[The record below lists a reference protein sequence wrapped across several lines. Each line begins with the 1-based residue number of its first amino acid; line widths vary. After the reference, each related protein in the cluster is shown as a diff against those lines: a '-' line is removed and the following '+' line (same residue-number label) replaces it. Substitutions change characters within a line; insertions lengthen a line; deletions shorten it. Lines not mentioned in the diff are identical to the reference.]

1 MCGSNQKEKLE
12 RKIKKLNNSCVIKF
26 LFYIYIMIKQTDMK
40 TTKRFAGEYV
50 ITKDNISYSASYQY
64 IRKEWLVQPINDEY
78 HECAYCDTLK
88 TCKEYVTNGFFN
100 N

>member
-26 LFYIYIMIKQTDMK
+26 LFYIYIMIKQADIK
-40 TTKRFAGEYV
+40 TTKRYAGEYV